1 MKAKFVILYSA
12 FVLSAFSAYAADTFF
27 FLAPSSGSNVND
39 MSLWKQLS
47 TFKDGD
53 NYNFYIFPKGADDRI
68 PGDIP
73 DGGKWEAGALS
84 PDQSKTISA
93 DSDVII
99 NSYYMGELQPDGS
112 VAFGNKIL
120 GDSQAVVFTDSFT
133 AGNMSIR
140 INNRIDINFAP
151 AEVINLNLSSLSIYQ
166 IAHTYINKTT
176 SGVVN
181 INIDGDFSFG
191 APTGQSDCNLNVGAY
206 DGFIDS
212 VRANNFKLPNAL
224 DLTIAFYAYR
234 VDFASTDLRNTYNN
248 AEKGE
253 GNTQLILNVGR
264 LDPLSDVSVYSLGTA
279 YKNEDDVITVDF
291 GMINPEGLAAGEYK
305 IVAVDGWSEG
315 FAESGLSDFDLRAD
329 IFDAYGIE
337 HSFAWDGQNLTLT
350 VVPEPAAF
358 AAAFGALAFLFAAR
372 RWKS

>member
-1 MKAKFVILYSA
+1 MKVKFVILYSA
-12 FVLSAFSAYAADTFF
+12 FVLSVFSAYAADTFF

-47 TFKDGD
+47 TFKNGD
-53 NYNFYIFPKGADDRI
+53 NYNFYIFPEGADDRI

-99 NSYYMGELQPDGS
+99 NSYCMGELQPDGS
-112 VAFGNKIL
+112 VAFGNRIL
-120 GDSQAVVFTDSFT
+120 SDNQAVVFTDSFT
-133 AGNMSIR
+133 AGNMRIR

-191 APTGQSDCNLNVGAY
+191 APTSQSDCNLNVGAY

-224 DLTIAFYAYR
+224 DLTIAFYAHR

-305 IVAVDGWSEG
+305 IVAVDEWSEG

-350 VVPEPAAF
+350 VVPEPAEF
-358 AAAFGALAFLFAAR
+358 AAAFGALALFIAAR
-372 RWKS
+372 RRR

>member
-53 NYNFYIFPKGADDRI
+53 NFNFYIFPEGADDRI

-73 DGGKWEAGALS
+73 DDGKWEAGALS
-84 PDQSKTISA
+84 LDQTKTISA

-99 NSYYMGELQPDGS
+99 NSYCMGELQPDGS
-112 VAFGNKIL
+112 VAFGNRIL

-133 AGNMSIR
+133 AGNMRIR
-140 INNRIDINFAP
+140 INNRIDINFEP

-191 APTGQSDCNLNVGAY
+191 APTGQSGCELNVGAY

-212 VRANNFKLPNAL
+212 VKANNFKLPNAL
-224 DLTIAFYAYR
+224 DLTIAFYAHR

-291 GMINPEGLAAGEYK
+291 STINPEGLAAGEYK
-305 IVAVDGWSEG
+305 IVAVDEWSEG
-315 FAESGLSDFDLRAD
+315 FAESGLSDFDLRAG
-329 IFDAYGIE
+329 IFDAHEIE

-358 AAAFGALAFLFAAR
+358 AAALGAFALFIAAR
-372 RWKS
+372 RRR

>member
-191 APTGQSDCNLNVGAY
+191 APTGQSGCNLNVGAY

-224 DLTIAFYAYR
+224 DLTIDFYAHR

-305 IVAVDGWSEG
+305 IVAVDEWSEG
-315 FAESGLSDFDLRAD
+315 FAESGLSDFDLRVD

-337 HSFAWDGQNLTLT
+337 HSFAWDGQNLMLT
-350 VVPEPAAF
+350 VVPEPAVF
-358 AAAFGALAFLFAAR
+358 AAVFGALAFLFAAR

>member
-1 MKAKFVILYSA
+1 MKVKFVILYSA
-12 FVLSAFSAYAADTFF
+12 FVLSVFSAYAADTFF

-47 TFKDGD
+47 TFKNGD
-53 NYNFYIFPKGADDRI
+53 NYNFYIFPEGADDRI

-99 NSYYMGELQPDGS
+99 NSYCMGELQPDGS
-112 VAFGNKIL
+112 VAFGNRIL
-120 GDSQAVVFTDSFT
+120 GDNQAVVFTDSFT
-133 AGNMSIR
+133 AGNMRIR

-191 APTGQSDCNLNVGAY
+191 APTSQSDCNLNVGAY

-224 DLTIAFYAYR
+224 DLTIAFYAHR

-305 IVAVDGWSEG
+305 IVAVDEWSEG

-350 VVPEPAAF
+350 VVPEPAEF
-358 AAAFGALAFLFAAR
+358 AAAFGALALFIAAR
-372 RWKS
+372 RRR

>member
-1 MKAKFVILYSA
+1 MKVKFVILYSA
-12 FVLSAFSAYAADTFF
+12 FVLSVFSAYAADTFF

-47 TFKDGD
+47 TFKNGD
-53 NYNFYIFPKGADDRI
+53 NYNFYVFPGGADDRI

-99 NSYYMGELQPDGS
+99 NSYCMGELQPDGS
-112 VAFGNKIL
+112 VAFGNRIL
-120 GDSQAVVFTDSFT
+120 SDNQAVVFTDSFT
-133 AGNMSIR
+133 AGNMRIR

-191 APTGQSDCNLNVGAY
+191 APTSQSDCNLNVGAY

-224 DLTIAFYAYR
+224 DLTIAFYAHR

-305 IVAVDGWSEG
+305 IVAVDEWSEG

-350 VVPEPAAF
+350 VVPEPAEF
-358 AAAFGALAFLFAAR
+358 AAAFGALALFIAAR
-372 RWKS
+372 RRR

>member
-84 PDQSKTISA
+84 LDQSKTISA

-99 NSYYMGELQPDGS
+99 NSYCMGELQPDGS
-112 VAFGNKIL
+112 VAFGNRIL

-191 APTGQSDCNLNVGAY
+191 APTGQLGCNLNVGAY

-224 DLTIAFYAYR
+224 DLTIDFYAHR

-264 LDPLSDVSVYSLGTA
+264 LDPLSDASVYSLGTA
-279 YKNEDDVITVDF
+279 YKNKDDVITVDF

-305 IVAVDGWSEG
+305 IVAVDEWSEG

-329 IFDAYGIE
+329 TFDAHGIE

-358 AAAFGALAFLFAAR
+358 AAAFGALALFIAAR
-372 RWKS
+372 RRR

>member
-84 PDQSKTISA
+84 PDQPKTISA

-99 NSYYMGELQPDGS
+99 NSYCMGELQPDGS
-112 VAFGNKIL
+112 VAFGNRIL
-120 GDSQAVVFTDSFT
+120 SDNQAVVFTDSFT
-133 AGNMSIR
+133 AGNMRIR

-191 APTGQSDCNLNVGAY
+191 APTGQSNCKLNVGAY

-224 DLTIAFYAYR
+224 DLTIAFYAHR

-329 IFDAYGIE
+329 IFDAHGIE
-337 HSFAWDGQNLTLT
+337 HSFAWDGRNLTLT

-358 AAAFGALAFLFAAR
+358 AAAFGALALFIAAR
-372 RWKS
+372 RRR

>member
-1 MKAKFVILYSA
+1 MKVKFVILYSA
-12 FVLSAFSAYAADTFF
+12 FVLSVFSAYAADTFF

-47 TFKDGD
+47 TFKNGD
-53 NYNFYIFPKGADDRI
+53 NYNFYVFPGGADDRI

-99 NSYYMGELQPDGS
+99 NSYCMGELQPDGS
-112 VAFGNKIL
+112 VAFGNRIL
-120 GDSQAVVFTDSFT
+120 SDNQAVVFTDSFT
-133 AGNMSIR
+133 AGNMRIR

-191 APTGQSDCNLNVGAY
+191 APTSQSDCNLNVGAY

-224 DLTIAFYAYR
+224 DLTIAFYAHR
-234 VDFASTDLRNTYNN
+234 VDFASTDLRNTYKN

-305 IVAVDGWSEG
+305 IVAVDEWSEG

-350 VVPEPAAF
+350 VVPEPAEF
-358 AAAFGALAFLFAAR
+358 AAAFGALALFIAAR
-372 RWKS
+372 RRR

>member
-68 PGDIP
+68 PGYIP

-99 NSYYMGELQPDGS
+99 NSYCMGELQPDGS
-112 VAFGNKIL
+112 VAFGNRIL

-191 APTGQSDCNLNVGAY
+191 APTGQSGCNLNVGAY

-224 DLTIAFYAYR
+224 DLTIAFYAHR

-291 GMINPEGLAAGEYK
+291 GMINTEGLAAGEYK

-350 VVPEPAAF
+350 VVPEPAEF
-358 AAAFGALAFLFAAR
+358 AAAFGALALFIAAR
-372 RWKS
+372 RRR

>member
-1 MKAKFVILYSA
+1 MKVKFVILYSA
-12 FVLSAFSAYAADTFF
+12 FVLSVFSAYAADTFF

-47 TFKDGD
+47 TFKNGD
-53 NYNFYIFPKGADDRI
+53 NYNFYVFPGGADDRI

-99 NSYYMGELQPDGS
+99 NSYCMGELQPDGS
-112 VAFGNKIL
+112 VAFGNRIL
-120 GDSQAVVFTDSFT
+120 SDNQAVVFTDSFT
-133 AGNMSIR
+133 AGNMRIR

-191 APTGQSDCNLNVGAY
+191 APKSQSDCNLNVGAY

-224 DLTIAFYAYR
+224 DLTIAFYAHR

-305 IVAVDGWSEG
+305 IVAVDEWSEG

-350 VVPEPAAF
+350 VVPEPAEF
-358 AAAFGALAFLFAAR
+358 AAAFGALALFIAAR
-372 RWKS
+372 RRR

>member
-99 NSYYMGELQPDGS
+99 NSYCMGELQPDGS
-112 VAFGNKIL
+112 VAFGNRIL

-191 APTGQSDCNLNVGAY
+191 APTGQSGCNLNVGAY

-224 DLTIAFYAYR
+224 DLTIDFYAHR

-291 GMINPEGLAAGEYK
+291 SMINPEGLAAGEYK

-329 IFDAYGIE
+329 TFNAHGIE

-358 AAAFGALAFLFAAR
+358 AAAFGALALFIAAR
-372 RWKS
+372 RRR

>member
-1 MKAKFVILYSA
+1 MKAKFVILYSV

-47 TFKDGD
+47 TFRDGD

-84 PDQSKTISA
+84 LDQSKTISA

-166 IAHTYINKTT
+166 IAHTFINKTT

-181 INIDGDFSFG
+181 ININGDFSFG
-191 APTGQSDCNLNVGAY
+191 APTGQSGCNLNVGAY

-212 VRANNFKLPNAL
+212 VRADNFKLPNAL
-224 DLTIAFYAYR
+224 DLTIDFYAHR

-264 LDPLSDVSVYSLGTA
+264 LDPSSDVSVYSLGTA

-291 GMINPEGLAAGEYK
+291 SMINPEGLAAGEYK
-305 IVAVDGWSEG
+305 IVAVDGFSEG
-315 FAESGLSDFDLRAD
+315 FAESGLYDFDLRAD
-329 IFDAYGIE
+329 IFNAHGIE

-358 AAAFGALAFLFAAR
+358 AAAFGALALFIAAR
-372 RWKS
+372 RRR

>member
-1 MKAKFVILYSA
+1 MKVKFVILYSA

-47 TFKDGD
+47 AFKDGD
-53 NYNFYIFPKGADDRI
+53 NYNFYIFPEGADDRI

-191 APTGQSDCNLNVGAY
+191 APTGQSGCNLNVGAY

-224 DLTIAFYAYR
+224 DLTIAFYAHR

-291 GMINPEGLAAGEYK
+291 GMINTEGLAAGEYK
-305 IVAVDGWSEG
+305 IVAVDEWSEG

-350 VVPEPAAF
+350 VVPEPAVF
-358 AAAFGALAFLFAAR
+358 AAVFGALAFLFAAR

>member
-1 MKAKFVILYSA
+1 MKAKFVILYSV

-47 TFKDGD
+47 TFKNSDS
-53 NYNFYIFPKGADDRI
+53 YNFYVFPKGADDRI

-73 DGGKWEAGALS
+73 DGGKWDAGALS
-84 PDQSKTISA
+84 RDQSKTISA

-99 NSYYMGELQPDGS
+99 NSYCMGELQPDGS
-112 VAFGNKIL
+112 VAFGNRIL
-120 GDSQAVVFTDSFT
+120 SDNQAVVFTDSFT
-133 AGNMSIR
+133 AGNMRIR
-140 INNRIDINFAP
+140 INNRIDINFEP

-191 APTGQSDCNLNVGAY
+191 APTGQSGCNLNVGAY
-206 DGFIDS
+206 NGFIDS

-224 DLTIAFYAYR
+224 DLTIAFYAHR

-279 YKNEDDVITVDF
+279 HKNEDDVITVDF
-291 GMINPEGLAAGEYK
+291 SMINPEGLAAGEYK

-315 FAESGLSDFDLRAD
+315 FAESGRLSDFDLRAG
-329 IFDAYGIE
+329 IFDAYEIE

-350 VVPEPAAF
+350 VVPEPAEF
-358 AAAFGALAFLFAAR
+358 AAAFGALALFIAAR
-372 RWKS
+372 RRR

>member
-1 MKAKFVILYSA
+1 MKAKFVILYSV

-53 NYNFYIFPKGADDRI
+53 NYNFYIFPERADDRI

-84 PDQSKTISA
+84 LDQSKTISA

-166 IAHTYINKTT
+166 IAHTFINKTT

-181 INIDGDFSFG
+181 ININGDFSFG
-191 APTGQSDCNLNVGAY
+191 APTGQSGCNLNVGAK

-212 VRANNFKLPNAL
+212 VRADNFKLPNAL
-224 DLTIAFYAYR
+224 DLTIDFYAHR
-234 VDFASTDLRNTYNN
+234 VDFSSTDLRNTYNN

-264 LDPLSDVSVYSLGTA
+264 LDPSSDVSVYSLGTA

-291 GMINPEGLAAGEYK
+291 SMINPEGLAAGEYK
-305 IVAVDGWSEG
+305 IVAVDGFSEG
-315 FAESGLSDFDLRAD
+315 FAESGLFDFDLRAD
-329 IFDAYGIE
+329 IFNAYEIE

-358 AAAFGALAFLFAAR
+358 AAMLGLLALFIAAR
-372 RWKS
+372 RRR

>member
-1 MKAKFVILYSA
+1 MKVKFVILYSA
-12 FVLSAFSAYAADTFF
+12 FVLSVFSAYAADTFF

-47 TFKDGD
+47 TFKNGD
-53 NYNFYIFPKGADDRI
+53 NYNFYVFPGGADDRI

-99 NSYYMGELQPDGS
+99 NSYCMGELQPDGS
-112 VAFGNKIL
+112 VAFGNRIL
-120 GDSQAVVFTDSFT
+120 SDNQAVVFTDSFT
-133 AGNMSIR
+133 AGNMRIR

-191 APTGQSDCNLNVGAY
+191 APTSQSDCNLNVGAY

-224 DLTIAFYAYR
+224 DLTIAFYAHR

-248 AEKGE
+248 TEKGE

-305 IVAVDGWSEG
+305 IVAVDEWSEG

-350 VVPEPAAF
+350 VVPEPAEF
-358 AAAFGALAFLFAAR
+358 AAAFGALALFIAAR
-372 RWKS
+372 RRR

>member
-99 NSYYMGELQPDGS
+99 NSYCMGELQPDGS
-112 VAFGNKIL
+112 VAFGNRIL

-191 APTGQSDCNLNVGAY
+191 APTGQSGCNLNVGAY

-224 DLTIAFYAYR
+224 DLTIDFYAHR

-279 YKNEDDVITVDF
+279 YKNKDDVITVDF
-291 GMINPEGLAAGEYK
+291 SMINPEGLAAGEYK

-329 IFDAYGIE
+329 RFNAHGIE

-350 VVPEPAAF
+350 VVPEPAEF

>member
-1 MKAKFVILYSA
+1 MKVKFVILYSA
-12 FVLSAFSAYAADTFF
+12 FVLSVFSAYAADTFF

-47 TFKDGD
+47 TFKNGD
-53 NYNFYIFPKGADDRI
+53 NYNFYVFPGGADDRI

-99 NSYYMGELQPDGS
+99 NSYCMGELQPDGS
-112 VAFGNKIL
+112 VAFGNRIL
-120 GDSQAVVFTDSFT
+120 SDNQAVVFTDSFT
-133 AGNMSIR
+133 PGNMRIR

-191 APTGQSDCNLNVGAY
+191 APTSQSDCNLNVGAY

-224 DLTIAFYAYR
+224 DLTIAFYAHR

-305 IVAVDGWSEG
+305 IVAVDEWSEG

-350 VVPEPAAF
+350 VVPEPAEF
-358 AAAFGALAFLFAAR
+358 AAAFGALALFIAAR
-372 RWKS
+372 RRR

>member
-1 MKAKFVILYSA
+1 MKVKFVILYSA
-12 FVLSAFSAYAADTFF
+12 FVLSVFSAYAADTFF

-47 TFKDGD
+47 TFKNGD
-53 NYNFYIFPKGADDRI
+53 NYNFYVFPEGADDRI

-99 NSYYMGELQPDGS
+99 NSYCMGELQPDGS
-112 VAFGNKIL
+112 VAFGNRIL
-120 GDSQAVVFTDSFT
+120 GDNQAVVFTDSFT
-133 AGNMSIR
+133 AGNMRIR

-191 APTGQSDCNLNVGAY
+191 APTSQSDCNLNVGAY

-224 DLTIAFYAYR
+224 DLTIAFYAHR

-305 IVAVDGWSEG
+305 IVAVDEWSEG

-350 VVPEPAAF
+350 VVPEPAEF

>member
-1 MKAKFVILYSA
+1 MKVIFVILYSA
-12 FVLSAFSAYAADTFF
+12 FVLSVFSAYAADTFF

-47 TFKDGD
+47 TFKNGD
-53 NYNFYIFPKGADDRI
+53 NYNFYVFPGGADDRI

-99 NSYYMGELQPDGS
+99 NSYCMGELQPDGS
-112 VAFGNKIL
+112 VAFGNRIL
-120 GDSQAVVFTDSFT
+120 SDNQAVVFTDSFT
-133 AGNMSIR
+133 AGNMRIR

-191 APTGQSDCNLNVGAY
+191 APTSQSDCNLNVGAY

-224 DLTIAFYAYR
+224 DLTIAFYAHR

-305 IVAVDGWSEG
+305 IVAVDEWSEG

-350 VVPEPAAF
+350 VVPEPAEF
-358 AAAFGALAFLFAAR
+358 AAAFGALALFIAAR
-372 RWKS
+372 RRR

>member
-191 APTGQSDCNLNVGAY
+191 APTGQSGCNLNVGAY

-291 GMINPEGLAAGEYK
+291 GMINPDVLAAGEYK
-305 IVAVDGWSEG
+305 IVAVDEWSEG

-329 IFDAYGIE
+329 IFDANGIE
-337 HSFAWDGQNLTLT
+337 HSFAWDGRNLTLT

-358 AAAFGALAFLFAAR
+358 AAAFGALALFIAAR
-372 RWKS
+372 RRR

>member
-1 MKAKFVILYSA
+1 MKVKFVILYSA
-12 FVLSAFSAYAADTFF
+12 FVLSVFSAYAADTFF

-47 TFKDGD
+47 TFKNGD
-53 NYNFYIFPKGADDRI
+53 NYNFYVFPGGADDRI

-99 NSYYMGELQPDGS
+99 NSYCMGELQPDGS
-112 VAFGNKIL
+112 VAFGNRIL
-120 GDSQAVVFTDSFT
+120 SDNQAVVFTDSFT
-133 AGNMSIR
+133 AGNMRIR

-191 APTGQSDCNLNVGAY
+191 APTSQSDCNLNVGAY

-224 DLTIAFYAYR
+224 DLTIAFYAHR

-305 IVAVDGWSEG
+305 IVAVDEWSEG

-350 VVPEPAAF
+350 VVPEPAEF
-358 AAAFGALAFLFAAR
+358 AATFGALALFIAAR
-372 RWKS
+372 RRR

>member
-191 APTGQSDCNLNVGAY
+191 APTGQSGCNLNVGAY

-224 DLTIAFYAYR
+224 DLTIAFYAHR

-291 GMINPEGLAAGEYK
+291 GMINTEGLAAGEYK
-305 IVAVDGWSEG
+305 IVAVDEWSEG

-337 HSFAWDGQNLTLT
+337 HSFAWDGRNLTLT
-350 VVPEPAAF
+350 VVPEPAEF
-358 AAAFGALAFLFAAR
+358 AAAFGLLALFIAAR
-372 RWKS
+372 RRR

>member
-84 PDQSKTISA
+84 PDQPKTISA

-99 NSYYMGELQPDGS
+99 NSYCMGELQPDGS
-112 VAFGNKIL
+112 VAFGNRIL
-120 GDSQAVVFTDSFT
+120 SDNQAVVFTDSFT
-133 AGNMSIR
+133 AGNMRIR

-191 APTGQSDCNLNVGAY
+191 APTGQSGCNLNVGAY

-224 DLTIAFYAYR
+224 DLTIAFYAHR

-291 GMINPEGLAAGEYK
+291 GMINTEGLAAGEYK
-305 IVAVDGWSEG
+305 IVAVDEWSEG

-337 HSFAWDGQNLTLT
+337 HSFAWDGRNLTLT
-350 VVPEPAAF
+350 VVPEPAEF
-358 AAAFGALAFLFAAR
+358 AAAFGALALFIAAR
-372 RWKS
+372 RGR

>member
-1 MKAKFVILYSA
+1 MKVKFVILYSA

-53 NYNFYIFPKGADDRI
+53 NYNFYIFPEGADDRI

-191 APTGQSDCNLNVGAY
+191 APTGQSGCNLNVGAY

-224 DLTIAFYAYR
+224 DLTIAFYAHR

-291 GMINPEGLAAGEYK
+291 GMINTEGLAAGEYK
-305 IVAVDGWSEG
+305 IVAVDEWSEG

-350 VVPEPAAF
+350 VVPEPAEF
-358 AAAFGALAFLFAAR
+358 AAVFGALALFIAAR
-372 RWKS
+372 RRR

>member
-99 NSYYMGELQPDGS
+99 NSYCMGELQPDGS
-112 VAFGNKIL
+112 VAFGNRIL

-191 APTGQSDCNLNVGAY
+191 APTSQSGCNLNVGAY

-279 YKNEDDVITVDF
+279 YKNGDDVITVDF
-291 GMINPEGLAAGEYK
+291 GMINTEGLAAGEYK
-305 IVAVDGWSEG
+305 IVAVDEWSEG

-329 IFDAYGIE
+329 IFDAHGIE
-337 HSFAWDGQNLTLT
+337 HSFAWDGRNLTLT
-350 VVPEPAAF
+350 VVPEPAEF
-358 AAAFGALAFLFAAR
+358 AAAFGALALFIAAR
-372 RWKS
+372 RGRK